1 MPVGPISNS
10 LEPRQTICNQTHDID
25 HHLKFSLS
33 TKYNNV
39 FYINNAQNRIFQVVG
54 KEFVSE

>member
-10 LEPRQTICNQTHDID
+10 LEPRQTVCNHTHDID
-25 HHLKFSLS
+25 HHLNFFLS